1 MLYLIG
7 LGLADVEDLT
17 LKGLRIIK
25 NCKQVYLETY
35 TTILQIDRET
45 LEEYLG
51 ISIISADRELVE
63 LSAGNIN
70 EI

>member
-45 LEEYLG
+45 LEEYLAL
-51 ISIISADRELVE
+51 IKFCSVE
-63 LSAGNIN
+63 S
-70 EI
+70 